1 MSEKY
6 LIFGA
11 TGSVGSS
18 LAEQLK
24 NSGNDIHLVA
34 RNESEVKTI
43 AEKLGCSYTVADVLE
58 DGFIEKVKSDI
69 NDIKGIAYC
78 VGSIDLKPLRMVTE
92 ADMNKC
98 MKLNLYS
105 AIEAIKGFQES
116 LKKNKG
122 SVVLFST
129 VAAQRGFTNHTII
142 ASAKAAV
149 EGLTVTLAAE
159 FAPNIRVNCIAPS
172 LSKSKIAE
180 PMLKNPAIAEGIAK
194 AHPLKRLGEGK
205 DSAALA
211 KFLITEES
219 SWVTGQVIAV
229 AVALGAQDLFK
240 NLISGIL
247 VLVEK
252 RFKIGDWI
260 LVEGIIEGIVE
271 KIGFRSTVLRKF
283 DKSLAIIP
291 NFQFAEN
298 AVINISETTN
308 WRIDWA
314 ITLQYDTT
322 VDQLKKIRN
331 EIEDHINKND
341 DFDKA
346 VGVAVRV
353 EKFSDSSIDM
363 RVRCFTTSNSFS
375 TWLEVKEKLAIEI
388 KQIVEGNK
396 AAFAFPSQSIYIE
409 KK

>member
-24 NSGNDIHLVA
+24 NSGKDIHLVA
-34 RNESEVKTI
+34 RNENEVKAI
-43 AEKLGCSYTVADVLE
+43 AEKLGCSHTVADVLE

-69 NDIKGIAYC
+69 IDIKGIAYC

-92 ADMNKC
+92 ADMDKC

-159 FAPNIRVNCIAPS
+159 FAPSIRVNCIAPS

-219 SWVTGQVIAV
+219 SWITGQIIAV
-229 AVALGAQDLFK
+229 DG
-240 NLISGIL
+240 G
-247 VLVEK
+247 
-252 RFKIGDWI
+252 
-260 LVEGIIEGIVE
+260 
-271 KIGFRSTVLRKF
+271 RS
-283 DKSLAIIP
+283 
-291 NFQFAEN
+291 
-298 AVINISETTN
+298 
-308 WRIDWA
+308 
-314 ITLQYDTT
+314 
-322 VDQLKKIRN
+322 
-331 EIEDHINKND
+331 
-341 DFDKA
+341 
-346 VGVAVRV
+346 
-353 EKFSDSSIDM
+353 
-363 RVRCFTTSNSFS
+363 
-375 TWLEVKEKLAIEI
+375 KL
-388 KQIVEGNK
+388 
-396 AAFAFPSQSIYIE
+396 S
-409 KK
+409 

>member
-24 NSGNDIHLVA
+24 NSGKDIHLVA
-34 RNESEVKTI
+34 RNENEVKEI
-43 AEKLGCSYTVADVLE
+43 SSKLGCSYSVANVLE
-58 DGFIEKVKSDI
+58 DGFIEKIKSDI
-69 NDIKGIAYC
+69 SEIKGVAYC

-105 AIEAIKGFQES
+105 AIEVIKGFQES

-159 FAPNIRVNCIAPS
+159 FAPHVRVNCIAPS

-180 PMLKNPAIAEGIAK
+180 PMLKNSTIADGIAK

-211 KFLITEES
+211 KFLITEDS
-219 SWVTGQVIAV
+219 SWVTGQIIAV
-229 AVALGAQDLFK
+229 DG
-240 NLISGIL
+240 G
-247 VLVEK
+247 
-252 RFKIGDWI
+252 
-260 LVEGIIEGIVE
+260 
-271 KIGFRSTVLRKF
+271 RS
-283 DKSLAIIP
+283 
-291 NFQFAEN
+291 
-298 AVINISETTN
+298 
-308 WRIDWA
+308 
-314 ITLQYDTT
+314 
-322 VDQLKKIRN
+322 
-331 EIEDHINKND
+331 
-341 DFDKA
+341 
-346 VGVAVRV
+346 
-353 EKFSDSSIDM
+353 
-363 RVRCFTTSNSFS
+363 
-375 TWLEVKEKLAIEI
+375 KL
-388 KQIVEGNK
+388 
-396 AAFAFPSQSIYIE
+396 S
-409 KK
+409 

>member
-24 NSGNDIHLVA
+24 NSGNDVHLVG
-34 RNESEVKTI
+34 RNEIEVKAI
-43 AEKLGCSYTVADVLE
+43 AEKLGCTYTVADVLE

-69 NDIKGIAYC
+69 NEIKGVAYC

-122 SVVLFST
+122 SIVLFST

-229 AVALGAQDLFK
+229 DG
-240 NLISGIL
+240 G
-247 VLVEK
+247 
-252 RFKIGDWI
+252 
-260 LVEGIIEGIVE
+260 
-271 KIGFRSTVLRKF
+271 RS
-283 DKSLAIIP
+283 
-291 NFQFAEN
+291 
-298 AVINISETTN
+298 
-308 WRIDWA
+308 
-314 ITLQYDTT
+314 
-322 VDQLKKIRN
+322 
-331 EIEDHINKND
+331 
-341 DFDKA
+341 
-346 VGVAVRV
+346 
-353 EKFSDSSIDM
+353 
-363 RVRCFTTSNSFS
+363 
-375 TWLEVKEKLAIEI
+375 KL
-388 KQIVEGNK
+388 
-396 AAFAFPSQSIYIE
+396 S
-409 KK
+409 

>member
-34 RNESEVKTI
+34 RNEEEVKVI
-43 AEKLGCSYTVADVLE
+43 ADKLDCSYTVADVLE

-69 NDIKGIAYC
+69 NEIKGIAYC

-92 ADMNKC
+92 EDMNKC

-105 AIEAIKGFQES
+105 AIEAIKGYQEN

-219 SWVTGQVIAV
+219 SWITGQIIAV
-229 AVALGAQDLFK
+229 DG
-240 NLISGIL
+240 G
-247 VLVEK
+247 
-252 RFKIGDWI
+252 
-260 LVEGIIEGIVE
+260 
-271 KIGFRSTVLRKF
+271 RS
-283 DKSLAIIP
+283 
-291 NFQFAEN
+291 
-298 AVINISETTN
+298 
-308 WRIDWA
+308 
-314 ITLQYDTT
+314 
-322 VDQLKKIRN
+322 
-331 EIEDHINKND
+331 
-341 DFDKA
+341 
-346 VGVAVRV
+346 
-353 EKFSDSSIDM
+353 
-363 RVRCFTTSNSFS
+363 
-375 TWLEVKEKLAIEI
+375 KL
-388 KQIVEGNK
+388 
-396 AAFAFPSQSIYIE
+396 S
-409 KK
+409 

>member
-24 NSGNDIHLVA
+24 NSGNDVHLVA
-34 RNESEVKTI
+34 RNESEVKAI
-43 AEKLGCSYTVADVLE
+43 AEKLGCSYTVVDVLE
-58 DGFIEKVKSDI
+58 NGFIEKVKSEV
-69 NDIKGIAYC
+69 NEIKGIAYC

-159 FAPNIRVNCIAPS
+159 FAPHIRVNCIAPS

-219 SWVTGQVIAV
+219 SWITGQIIAV
-229 AVALGAQDLFK
+229 DG
-240 NLISGIL
+240 G
-247 VLVEK
+247 
-252 RFKIGDWI
+252 
-260 LVEGIIEGIVE
+260 
-271 KIGFRSTVLRKF
+271 RS
-283 DKSLAIIP
+283 
-291 NFQFAEN
+291 
-298 AVINISETTN
+298 
-308 WRIDWA
+308 
-314 ITLQYDTT
+314 
-322 VDQLKKIRN
+322 
-331 EIEDHINKND
+331 
-341 DFDKA
+341 
-346 VGVAVRV
+346 
-353 EKFSDSSIDM
+353 
-363 RVRCFTTSNSFS
+363 
-375 TWLEVKEKLAIEI
+375 KL
-388 KQIVEGNK
+388 
-396 AAFAFPSQSIYIE
+396 S
-409 KK
+409 

>member
-24 NSGNDIHLVA
+24 DSGNDIHLVA
-34 RNESEVKTI
+34 RSESDVKSI
-43 AEKLGCSYTVADVLE
+43 AEKLGCSYTIADVLE
-58 DGFIEKVKSDI
+58 DNFIEKVKSDI

-142 ASAKAAV
+142 ASAKAAL

-159 FAPNIRVNCIAPS
+159 FAPHIRVNCVAPS

-180 PMLKNPAIAEGIAK
+180 PMLKNPAVADGIAK

-211 KFLITEES
+211 KFLITEDS
-219 SWVTGQVIAV
+219 SWVTGQIIAV
-229 AVALGAQDLFK
+229 DG
-240 NLISGIL
+240 G
-247 VLVEK
+247 
-252 RFKIGDWI
+252 
-260 LVEGIIEGIVE
+260 
-271 KIGFRSTVLRKF
+271 RS
-283 DKSLAIIP
+283 
-291 NFQFAEN
+291 
-298 AVINISETTN
+298 
-308 WRIDWA
+308 
-314 ITLQYDTT
+314 
-322 VDQLKKIRN
+322 
-331 EIEDHINKND
+331 
-341 DFDKA
+341 
-346 VGVAVRV
+346 
-353 EKFSDSSIDM
+353 
-363 RVRCFTTSNSFS
+363 
-375 TWLEVKEKLAIEI
+375 KL
-388 KQIVEGNK
+388 
-396 AAFAFPSQSIYIE
+396 S
-409 KK
+409 